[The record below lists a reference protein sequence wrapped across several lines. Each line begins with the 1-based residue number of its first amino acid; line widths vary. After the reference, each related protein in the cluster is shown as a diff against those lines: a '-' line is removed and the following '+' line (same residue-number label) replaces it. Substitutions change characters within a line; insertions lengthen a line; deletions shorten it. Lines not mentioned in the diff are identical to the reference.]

1 MPYCYEYPR
10 PMVTADIMVFYPSA
24 EEPEKLLLIQ
34 RKNPPFAG
42 RWAFPGGYLE
52 PDESLEACAARE
64 LEEETGLTKLALQQF
79 KTVSTPGRDPRGH
92 TITTVF
98 TANANEDTL
107 LEACAADDAAA
118 LRWFAI
124 DEIPLLAFDHSE
136 ILQDFLDN
144 GPCIRSL

>member
-1 MPYCYEYPR
+1 
-10 PMVTADIMVFYPSA
+10 MVTADIMVFYPSTGQ
-24 EEPEKLLLIQ
+24 PEKLLLIQ

-79 KTVSTPGRDPRGH
+79 KTVSTPRRDPRGH

-98 TANANEDTL
+98 TANASDDTL
-107 LEACAADDAAA
+107 MEAHAADDAAA
-118 LRWFAI
+118 LRWFLI
-124 DEIPLLAFDHSE
+124 DEIPPLAFDHSE
-136 ILQDFLDN
+136 ILQDFFDK
-144 GPCIRSL
+144 GPCIRPR

>member
-10 PMVTADIMVFYPSA
+10 PMVTADVMVFYPSA
-24 EEPEKLLLIQ
+24 GRPEKLLLIQ

-64 LEEETGLTKLALQQF
+64 LEEETGLAGLDLQQF

-92 TITTVF
+92 TVTTVF
-98 TANANEDTL
+98 TADAGREGCDK
-107 LEACAADDAAA
+107 ARAADDAAA
-118 LRWFAI
+118 LRWFAL
-124 DEIPLLAFDHSE
+124 DEIPPLAFDHSE
-136 ILQDFLDN
+136 ILRDFLARKQ
-144 GPCIRSL
+144 GGCP